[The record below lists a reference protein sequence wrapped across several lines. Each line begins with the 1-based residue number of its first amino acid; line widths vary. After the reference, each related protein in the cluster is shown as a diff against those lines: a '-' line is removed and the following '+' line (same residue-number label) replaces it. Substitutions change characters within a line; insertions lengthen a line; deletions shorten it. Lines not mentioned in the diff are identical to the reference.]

1 MNSVVS
7 EKKFIQE
14 RLGIPYENLSQSYLR
29 AETQLSNLSTYNFY
43 VQRGQVANPLVTEN
57 LLELNDQFVITHFRI
72 SLRWIDPTTTG
83 VPTATEQLNA
93 QQYLYADPTKFTST
107 SANAASIYNGNLSF
121 IIDRKQFLPAFPV
134 NAFYRVPT
142 TQTNAFLSTA
152 GTTGTPAATFNGN
165 TGVNGYDNGL
175 FGFYVSEP
183 TLIDGRQTL
192 DITLNLGASV
202 SIATIGTDPMVYATF
217 ETRGYLVVNS
227 KS

>member
-29 AETQLSNLSTYNFY
+29 AETALTGLSQYSFY
-43 VQRGQVANPLVTEN
+43 LQRGQVAAPLVTEQ
-57 LLELNDQFVITHFRI
+57 LLELNDQFVITQFRI
-72 SLRWIDPTTTG
+72 SLRTIASATPTTTQ
-83 VPTATEQLNA
+83 QLSA
-93 QQYLYADPTKFTST
+93 QQFMYADPQSFTGN
-107 SANAASIYNGNLSF
+107 SANAAAIYGGNLSF
-121 IIDRKQFLPAFPV
+121 TVDRKQFLPAFPI
-134 NAFYRVPT
+134 NAFYRVPA
-142 TQTNAFLSTA
+142 TQTKANLLA
-152 GTTGTPAATFNGN
+152 TGGVTATFGTNI
-165 TGVNGYDNGL
+165 GVNSYENGL

-192 DITLNLGASV
+192 DIQLNLGAAVDITTSSV
-202 SIATIGTDPMVYATF
+202 TTYATF

>member
-29 AETQLSNLSTYNFY
+29 AETTLTGLSQYSFY
-43 VQRGQVANPLVTEN
+43 LQRGQVAAPLVTEQ
-57 LLELNDQFVITHFRI
+57 LLELNDQFVITQFRV
-72 SLRWIDPTTTG
+72 SLRRIASAT
-83 VPTATEQLNA
+83 PTATQQLSA
-93 QQYLYADPTKFTST
+93 QQYMYADPIAFAGN
-107 SANAASIYNGNLSF
+107 SANTAAIYGGNLSF
-121 IIDRKQFLPAFPV
+121 TVDRKQFLPAFPI

-142 TQTNAFLSTA
+142 TQTNANLSATG
-152 GTTGTPAATFNGN
+152 GTTDTFGTN
-165 TGVNGYDNGL
+165 TGVNSYENGL

-192 DITLNLGASV
+192 DIQLNLGAAVDITTSSV
-202 SIATIGTDPMVYATF
+202 TTYATF

>member
-29 AETQLSNLSTYNFY
+29 AETVLSNLSTYQFY
-43 VQRGQVANPLVTEN
+43 LQRGQVASPLVTEN
-57 LLELNDQFVITHFRI
+57 LLELNDQFVITQFRI
-72 SLRWIDPTTTG
+72 SLRIVGSTT
-83 VPTATEQLNA
+83 PTATDQLTA
-93 QQYLYADPTKFTST
+93 QQYLYADPIAFTGN
-107 SANAASIYNGNLSF
+107 NARAAAIYGGSLSF
-121 IIDRKQFLPAFPV
+121 TIDRTQFLPSFPV

-142 TQTNAFLSTA
+142 TQSNAFLQSAYTSTA
-152 GTTGTPAATFNGN
+152 TPNFVAN
-165 TGVNGYDNGL
+165 TGRNSYENGL

-192 DITLNLGASV
+192 NINLELNAGVDMLKATPAETL
-202 SIATIGTDPMVYATF
+202 YATL

>member
-1 MNSVVS
+1 MNSVVA

-43 VQRGQVANPLVTEN
+43 LQRGQVASPLVTEQ
-57 LLELNDQFVITHFRI
+57 LLELNDQFVITHFRV
-72 SLRWIDPTTTG
+72 SLRWIDPTTTAA
-83 VPTATEQLNA
+83 PTATEQLSA
-93 QQYLYADPTKFTST
+93 QQYLYADPTVFTST
-107 SANAASIYNGNLSF
+107 SANAKSIYNGNLSF
-121 IIDRKQFLPAFPV
+121 IIDRKQFLPAFPT

-142 TQTNAFLSTA
+142 TQTGAFLATA
-152 GTTGTPAATFNGN
+152 GTTGTPAATFTGN

-192 DITLNLGASV
+192 DISLNLGASV
-202 SIATIGTDPMVYATF
+202 SIATIGTDPMVYATL

>member
-29 AETQLSNLSTYNFY
+29 AETALTGLSQYSFY
-43 VQRGQVANPLVTEN
+43 LQRGQVAAPLVTEQ
-57 LLELNDQFVITHFRI
+57 LLELNDQFVITQFRI
-72 SLRWIDPTTTG
+72 SLRRIASATPSTTQ
-83 VPTATEQLNA
+83 QLSA
-93 QQYLYADPTKFTST
+93 QQYMYADPIAFAGN
-107 SANAASIYNGNLSF
+107 SANAAAVYGGNLSF
-121 IIDRKQFLPAFPV
+121 TVDRKQFLPAFPI

-142 TQTNAFLSTA
+142 TQTNANLSA
-152 GTTGTPAATFNGN
+152 TGSATATFGAN
-165 TGVNGYDNGL
+165 TGVNSYENGL

-192 DITLNLGASV
+192 DIQLNLGAAIDITTSSV
-202 SIATIGTDPMVYATF
+202 TTYATF